1 MSDSALPYPTVRITF
16 DPYNH
21 EQVQEFLIRVTR
33 DLGRDK
39 SRWYYRSPDIGTV
52 QDNVWVLDFYFRDR
66 DDAMMFAL
74 KYQR

>member
-1 MSDSALPYPTVRITF
+1 MSDPTHSFPTVRITF

-39 SRWYYRSPDIGTV
+39 SQWYYRSPDIETV
-52 QDNVWVLDFYFRDR
+52 EDNVWVLDFYFRDHN
-66 DDAMMFAL
+66 DAMMFAL